1 MSSRNYENDSA
12 RLKRLTQNQ
21 RGSRTVPLQQSRSD
35 PRNTGTTWPDAY
47 GLVSH
52 WNLQDQTGTAVVT
65 VSWWASKADYDAG
78 RATIEEEVQV
88 LTPQEQQAGVVQL
101 MGVLEALLLARDEYQ
116 TAGPV

>member
-21 RGSRTVPLQQSRSD
+21 RGSGTVPLQQSRSD
-35 PRNTGTTWPDAY
+35 PRNTGTMWPDAY
-47 GLVSH
+47 GVVSH

-78 RATIEEEVQV
+78 RPPSKKRSRCSRHRNSRRAWCS
-88 LTPQEQQAGVVQL
+88 
-101 MGVLEALLLARDEYQ
+101 
-116 TAGPV
+116 